1 MVWKLTKAI
10 FVALKQVRQTNT
22 PTSIAAATQ
31 QAVMICFF
39 FILLLVLWFILSVL
53 IAGSMICLLIYQTV

>member
-39 FILLLVLWFILSVL
+39 FILLLVLWFISF
-53 IAGSMICLLIYQTV
+53 LLNADRTIGNTG